1 MKRPGIV
8 LPMVLFSM
16 FWVFPLPVSTS
27 YAQSVD
33 WAKRYNGPGNWEESP
48 AAIAVDALGN
58 VYVTGGSYGAGP
70 DHYNSDYATIKYNAD
85 GKQLWVKR
93 YNGPG
98 NGEDSPRALA
108 VDAQGNVYVT
118 GASPGKGSSFDYAT
132 IKYSPSG
139 KRLWVRRY
147 NGPGNGHDAA
157 TALAVDLKGNV
168 YVTGGSLGA
177 DSGYDFVTIKYSPS
191 GERLWLRRYNRVGNG
206 HDAATALAVD
216 PKGNVYATGST
227 EENGVG
233 EDYCNYA
240 TVKYSAGGKLLWA
253 KTYNGP
259 GNRHD
264 AACAIGV
271 DLQGNAYVTGGSAG
285 ADYIDYADYA
295 TIKYDPGGKQL
306 WVRRYNGPGKDADQ
320 PHALVVDGE
329 GNAYVTGDSVGAGTS
344 HDYATV
350 KYDPTGKRLW
360 VRRYNGPLNDS
371 ENPSALALDAKGN
384 VYVTGASS
392 GKGSSSDYTTLK
404 YSPSGERLWLKRYN
418 NPEDGWD
425 GARCIAV
432 DADEHV
438 YVTGSSFRVGS
449 GNDYVTIKYNQ

>member
-16 FWVFPLPVSTS
+16 FWVSPLPVSTS
-27 YAQSVD
+27 YAQSVN

-108 VDAQGNVYVT
+108 ADAQGNVYVT

-147 NGPGNGHDAA
+147 NGP
-157 TALAVDLKGNV
+157 
-168 YVTGGSLGA
+168 
-177 DSGYDFVTIKYSPS
+177 
-191 GERLWLRRYNRVGNG
+191 GNG

-285 ADYIDYADYA
+285 ADF
-295 TIKYDPGGKQL
+295 
-306 WVRRYNGPGKDADQ
+306 
-320 PHALVVDGE
+320 
-329 GNAYVTGDSVGAGTS
+329 
-344 HDYATV
+344 
-350 KYDPTGKRLW
+350 
-360 VRRYNGPLNDS
+360 
-371 ENPSALALDAKGN
+371 
-384 VYVTGASS
+384 
-392 GKGSSSDYTTLK
+392 
-404 YSPSGERLWLKRYN
+404 
-418 NPEDGWD
+418 
-425 GARCIAV
+425 IA
-432 DADEHV
+432 
-438 YVTGSSFRVGS
+438 
-449 GNDYVTIKYNQ
+449 